1 MTAAAAGE
9 LQGSRVAVCI
19 CTYRRPQGLARLL
32 QALAEQRF
40 THIPPP
46 GVTLLVTDNEGSE
59 QVKALCESLQR
70 GPFAALHYLHEPR
83 RGISYARNSCLDHV
97 PQATDFVA
105 MIDDDEIP
113 AQDWLEQLLLAQSSS
128 GAEVVIGPATPVF
141 EPDTP
146 QWVQQSG
153 FFDKPREQDKLA
165 DLQSDPAAATCN
177 ALVSASS
184 LTATGIRFHPDLA
197 LSGGEDALFFRE
209 LKRAGCRFTW
219 ARHAQVFETIP
230 AQKARI
236 GYMLREEFRRGN
248 VRVFVEELIGRTSAG
263 RPPGALREF
272 RRALKRVF
280 SGIGGVLG
288 TLPRWHRRPGR
299 MVMEASRV
307 ARGLGMLA
315 GLAGIRNRHY
325 R

>member
-1 MTAAAAGE
+1 MTVAAADAP
-9 LQGSRVAVCI
+9 QGSRVAVCI

-40 THIPPP
+40 THVPPP
-46 GVTLLVTDNEGSE
+46 CVTLVVTDNEGSE
-59 QVKALCESLQR
+59 QVKALCDASRRE
-70 GPFAALHYLHEPR
+70 PFAALLYYHEPQ
-83 RGISYARNSCLDHV
+83 RGISYARNTCLDHV
-97 PQATDFVA
+97 PHATDFIA

-113 AQDWLEQLLLAQSSS
+113 AQDWLEQLLLAEART
-128 GAEVVIGPATPVF
+128 GAEIVIGPATPVF

-146 QWVQQSG
+146 QWIRQSG
-153 FFDKPREQDKLA
+153 FFDKPRDQGNLA

-177 ALVSASS
+177 ALVAAGS
-184 LTATGIRFHPDLA
+184 LAATGIRFHPDLA

-209 LKRAGCRFTW
+209 LKLAGYRSTW
-219 ARHAQVFETIP
+219 ARHAQVFEAIP

-248 VRVFVEELIGRTSAG
+248 VRVFVEELISSKSGNR
-263 RPPGALREF
+263 RPSALRES

-280 SGIGGVLG
+280 SGIAGLLG
-288 TLPRWHRRPGR
+288 TLPRCNRGR
-299 MVMEASRV
+299 MAMAASRV

-315 GLAGIRNRHY
+315 RLAGISNRHY